1 MQNPSKYQV
10 LNTPSSCTIKVQ
22 AKVGVIVLDYE
33 TPRRAISLNC
43 LSGFARC
50 TSSPRAQ
57 HRQSVCP
64 SLLSSHFSPSYFPIF
79 SPHSSPHF
87 ASSRRVLVFTFSYF
101 RPSFHFS
108 SRPIRESEHR
118 RLRHKRSEGAS
129 PRGERKENREITRK
143 KTKEEEARALR
154 RPQFS
159 LEHTA
164 WISISQFPLST
175 GRNLT
180 LPFHV
185 YYHFRFSKHECARV
199 PIPPNFSQN
208 RFHFSR
214 IFPIFKFLNLS
225 RSEIPEF
232 LRLSRIRIAM
242 IHSAKACKCLF
253 FVTLC
258 GFCVRRT

>member
-1 MQNPSKYQV
+1 M
-10 LNTPSSCTIKVQ
+10 
-22 AKVGVIVLDYE
+22 LDYE

-164 WISISQFPLST
+164 WISISQFPLYRAKSNSSFP
-175 GRNLT
+175 RI
-180 LPFHV
+180 LPFSLFQTRV
-185 YYHFRFSKHECARV
+185 CAR
-199 PIPPNFSQN
+199 PDSTEFLTKSLSFLENFSY
-208 RFHFSR
+208 F
-214 IFPIFKFLNLS
+214 
-225 RSEIPEF
+225 
-232 LRLSRIRIAM
+232 
-242 IHSAKACKCLF
+242 
-253 FVTLC
+253 
-258 GFCVRRT
+258 